1 MFARRRDAS
10 IASRGCG
17 SAQFEEAFDEIDED
31 LEEREDRSDITEFG
45 DATEET
51 DRVREDRRA
60 DVGKGWGIFIEP
72 HSQGLSLYLAISLDR
87 I

>member
-1 MFARRRDAS
+1 MFACRRDAS
-10 IASRGCG
+10 TASRGCG

-31 LEEREDRSDITEFG
+31 LEEREDRSDNIESG
-45 DATEET
+45 DDIEET
-51 DRVREDRRA
+51 DRAREDLRA
-60 DVGKGWGIFIEP
+60 DVGKGWDVFMEP